1 MKKIRRSGRTHSME
15 KWKLRSNG
23 NYQSAAPPRMMM
35 IIIINDE
42 PRRQEEEKRKK
53 EGRESLGVR
62 STFARTIDMLEFL
75 CTVFCDVWR

>member
-1 MKKIRRSGRTHSME
+1 MKKIRRSGRIHSME

-23 NYQSAAPPRMMM
+23 DYQSAAPPRTMM
-35 IIIINDE
+35 IMVNNE

-53 EGRESLGVR
+53 EGSESLGVR